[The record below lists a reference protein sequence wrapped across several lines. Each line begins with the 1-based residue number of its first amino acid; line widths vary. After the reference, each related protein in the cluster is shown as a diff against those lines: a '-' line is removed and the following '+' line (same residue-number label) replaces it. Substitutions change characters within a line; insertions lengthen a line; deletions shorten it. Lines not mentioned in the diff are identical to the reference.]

1 MLNLNSIFKN
11 IIGSE
16 PKEDKNFNFASSS
29 MSNKNRFERMSRVY
43 QVNEDKNEVII
54 QNLKS
59 ELREVV
65 NKLAEFKNKL
75 NEEKTL
81 NDEDFSL
88 IKELMDKKRNIN
100 KKINHINY
108 INA

>member
-1 MLNLNSIFKN
+1 MLDFNSIFKN
-11 IIGSE
+11 IMAPES
-16 PKEDKNFNFASSS
+16 KDDKNFNFPSSS
-29 MSNKNRFERMSRVY
+29 MSNKNRFEKMSRVY
-43 QVNEDKNEVII
+43 QVNEDKNEII
-54 QNLKS
+54 VQNLKS
-59 ELREVV
+59 ELRDVV
-65 NKLAEFKNKL
+65 NKLSEFKNKL
-75 NEEKTL
+75 NQEKTL

>member
-16 PKEDKNFNFASSS
+16 QEDKNFNFASSS

-43 QVNEDKNEVII
+43 QVNEDKSKVII

-59 ELREVV
+59 ELRDVV